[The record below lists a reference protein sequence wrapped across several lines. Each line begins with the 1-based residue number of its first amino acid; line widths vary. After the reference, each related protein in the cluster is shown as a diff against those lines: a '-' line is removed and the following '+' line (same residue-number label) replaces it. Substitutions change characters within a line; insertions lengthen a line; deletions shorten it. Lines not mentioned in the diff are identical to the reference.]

1 MEMEIYILMRLN
13 EVSLDE
19 STKLRLPNWPKSDF
33 IKFRK
38 IDKNQYAPVYWKA
51 AKMELI
57 SDFELSI
64 EEVLS
69 ENWIKVN

>member
-1 MEMEIYILMRLN
+1 MRLN

-38 IDKNQYAPVYWKA
+38 VDKDRYAPVYWKA

>member
-1 MEMEIYILMRLN
+1 MRLN
-13 EVSLDE
+13 EVKLNE
-19 STKLRLPNWPKSDF
+19 ATKLRLPNWPKSDF

-38 IDKNQYAPVYWKA
+38 VDKEQYTPVYWNA

-57 SDFELSI
+57 NNYELSF

-69 ENWIKVN
+69 ENWVIIN